1 MYNSSIKVLNMII
14 DKGYK
19 AYIVGGYP
27 RDLYLNRK
35 SADIDICTNASPKEL
50 KAIFKDIILPS
61 NAYGSVT
68 VVYNNIRFEITT
80 FRKEIK
86 YENNRLPVKI
96 KYIDNLLEDLKR
108 RDFTINTLC
117 MDHEGN
123 IIDLLN
129 GRLDLDNKVIRV
141 VGSARYKLKE
151 DCLRILRAIRFAT
164 ILDFDLDESLS
175 KAIKKYGYLLKKLS
189 YFRKKDELDKIF
201 SSPNVLRGIKLIK
214 ELELDNY
221 LELSNLDELVV
232 TTSLIGIWAQLDV
245 LNIYSFTNNERELI
259 SNINE
264 LRDKD
269 VLDDYNLYKYGLYI
283 SSIVGEIKGINKRLI
298 TRKYNELPIYNR
310 KDIVISVNEICKLLK
325 REKGGYLRDIL
336 DDLEIKIIKNE
347 IENEKEA
354 IEQYILNKYTT

>member
-1 MYNSSIKVLNMII
+1 MII

>member
-214 ELELDNY
+214 ELELDKY